1 MKIWNTIFVSGYTKD
16 GYLGPASGRIIMYE
30 DNVLIGWNSAND
42 HNDLLR
48 AFAQRYRYKKDEI
61 VSNAIRLYFTKVG
74 NTLVVSECRRIDYD
88 IFTKNEKRNLQL
100 IREEAS
106 R

>member
-1 MKIWNTIFVSGYTKD
+1 MDIKYAIFVGGHTKD
-16 GYLGPASGRIIMYE
+16 GYLSHDSGRIIMYE
-30 DNVLIGWNSAND
+30 DNVLFGWNRAND

-48 AFAQRYRYKKDEI
+48 AFARRYGYKTNEI
-61 VSNAIRLYFTKVG
+61 ISNAIRLYFTRCG
-74 NTLVVSECRRIDYD
+74 NTLVVSECRKIDYD
-88 IFTKNEKRNLQL
+88 YFTRNEKRNLQL

>member
-1 MKIWNTIFVSGYTKD
+1 MNIKHVFFVSGHTKD
-16 GYLGPASGRIIMYE
+16 GHLGPASGRIIMYE

-61 VSNAIRLYFTKVG
+61 ISNAVRLYFTRAG
-74 NTLVVSECRRIDYD
+74 NTLIVSECRRIDYD
-88 IFTKNEKRNLQL
+88 YFTRNEKRNLQL